1 MYGLVDFDPDS
12 IGILSTYKYGSLALP
27 HENEHLRVSTLWWL
41 GVRSSAVFTADAS
54 GEGRGLIPMTLR
66 NRRKARSLLDK
77 PPFQEEADEA
87 EWRRELQIMLMLNR
101 KAEIQ
106 CMSDSDGG
114 LERWLGREIVTR
126 YLADK

>member
-27 HENEHLRVSTLWWL
+27 HENEHLRVSSLSWL

-54 GEGRGLIPMTLR
+54 GEGRGLIPMTSR
-66 NRRKARSLLDK
+66 DRRKARSLLDK
-77 PPFQEEADEA
+77 PPFQEETDEA

-114 LERWLGREIVTR
+114 LEWWLGREIVTQ
-126 YLADK
+126 YLARK